1 MSALGGATLDVR
13 TASPVLSVV
22 VPTKG
27 RPRYLERCI
36 GALAGADYPRDRFE
50 VVIVND
56 GGGTE
61 VERIVS
67 SAGDR
72 LAVELVDPGR
82 TGPSAARNAGAMS
95 SRGEFIAF
103 TDDDCEPAPRWLAAL
118 ERALER
124 NPGAAVGGETRN
136 GAPHNKAAVAS
147 QLVVDAVHAHFN
159 RDPAAPRFFASYNV
173 AFPAQ
178 PFRALGG
185 FDERLRYAEDRE
197 MCERWLGA
205 GHRFTHAPGAL
216 VHHMRTLTLREF
228 WGQHYGYGRGAW
240 AFAGVRRGR
249 DPAADRR
256 EVLRAL
262 AGVARR
268 SGNADRPGV
277 WGYLALSQIA
287 TVAGFAREAMAAG
300 LRSRVKSPQQ

>member
-1 MSALGGATLDVR
+1 LEVR

-27 RPRYLERCI
+27 RPRYLERCLH
-36 GALAGADYPRDRFE
+36 ALAGADYPRDRFE
-50 VVIVND
+50 VVIAND

-72 LAVELVDPGR
+72 LAVELVEPER

-103 TDDDCEPAPRWLAAL
+103 TDDDCEPAPRWLTAL

-124 NPGAAVGGETRN
+124 NPGAAVGGETLN

-147 QLVVDAVHAHFN
+147 QLVVEAVHAHFN
-159 RDPAAPRFFASYNV
+159 RDPAAPRFFASFNV

-240 AFAGVRRGR
+240 GFRRARETAAVHTADSGAVVAALLRSCIRTAGR
-249 DPAADRR
+249 DGPA
-256 EVLRAL
+256 
-262 AGVARR
+262 VA
-268 SGNADRPGV
+268 
-277 WGYLALSQIA
+277 GYLALSQVA
-287 TVAGFAREAMAAG
+287 TAAGFGREAAAALLG
-300 LRSRVKSPQQ
+300 LPASSMGFRQRSGS

>member
-1 MSALGGATLDVR
+1 LDVR

-22 VPTKG
+22 VPTQG
-27 RPRYLERCI
+27 RPRYLERCLH
-36 GALAGADYPRDRFE
+36 ALAGAEYPRDRFE

-56 GGGTE
+56 GGGLE
-61 VERIVS
+61 VERVVS
-67 SAGDR
+67 SAEDR
-72 LAVELVDPGR
+72 LAVALVEPEG

-103 TDDDCEPAPRWLAAL
+103 TDDDCEPAPQWLAAL

-136 GAPHNKAAVAS
+136 GAPRCRPAVAT
-147 QLVVDAVHAHFN
+147 QLIVDAVHAHFN
-159 RDPAAPRFFASYNV
+159 RDPAAPRFFASYNL

-185 FDERLRYAEDRE
+185 FDERFLYAEDRE

-205 GHRFTHAPGAL
+205 GHRFAHAPGAL

-240 AFAGVRRGR
+240 AFAGVRRSR
-249 DPAADRR
+249 DVATDRR

-262 AGVARR
+262 PRVARR
-268 SGNADRPGV
+268 SGNAGRPGV

-287 TVAGFAREAMAAG
+287 TAAGFAREAVAAG
-300 LRSRVKSPQQ
+300 PRSRARSRQL

>member
-1 MSALGGATLDVR
+1 VTPAT
-13 TASPVLSVV
+13 PVLSVV

-27 RPRYLERCI
+27 RPRYLERCL
-36 GALAGADYPRDRFE
+36 GALAGADYPHDRFE
-50 VVIVND
+50 VVVVND
-56 GGGTE
+56 GGGPE
-61 VERIVS
+61 VERI
-67 SAGDR
+67 AAATGDR
-72 LAVELVDPGR
+72 LAVAVVNPPG

-103 TDDDCEPAPRWLAAL
+103 TDDDCEPAPEWLAAL

-136 GAPHNKAAVAS
+136 GAPQSRAAVAT

-185 FDERLRYAEDRE
+185 FDERFRYAEDRE

-205 GHRFTHAPGAL
+205 GHRFAHAPGAL

-228 WGQHYGYGRGAW
+228 WGQHYGYGRGAL
-240 AFAGVRRGR
+240 AFGHARR
-249 DPAADRR
+249 DRR
-256 EVLRAL
+256 QPPRRDMIGVLREL
-262 AGVARR
+262 ARR
-268 SGNADRPGV
+268 TAQFNDAPGRLACA
-277 WGYLALSQIA
+277 GYVALSQAA
-287 TVAGFAREAMAAG
+287 TAAGFARETMATAPRRLPARG
-300 LRSRVKSPQQ
+300 G